1 MRTLL
6 ALTAAVVA
14 LCSSAGAQLVSDPWM
29 RGASSVATNDDATA
43 VFLNPAGLGLCNETN
58 TYSALS
64 MAGEDVSSVRVG
76 FKTGPLGLGFH
87 REYLWEP
94 MADAGFRPSDD
105 AVDTYIVGLAVGDTR
120 KWSVGVH
127 YRWLRSQ
134 FGDEEE
140 AATWDVGL
148 MVRPTNYLSIG
159 GVVRNLSEP
168 RFGAGTLAP
177 ASDGGCSDRE
187 TRMTYTAGLALR
199 PIGNRLTL
207 MADASMPRDA
217 EIEDAVFTAGAE
229 TEILDGLML
238 RGSIQTYPDGDDRD
252 EEVSVGLWF
261 NTTHMGA
268 GTSLRT
274 FDPAVEDIMTY
285 GLSTSTERMRTAV
298 KGQNG
303 VAEIEIGGELG
314 DDDSGWSLLGDST
327 TSTRRITRNIR
338 KAAEDSSIGCLLL
351 RIKPIA
357 PGFLGGP
364 SALAQEVRDEVVRA
378 REKHGKK
385 VLAYLEY
392 GATAADYHIASA
404 ADVIMMNPSAM
415 VEGISNFTTV
425 MRYTGTTEKIGVE
438 WDYMSAGKY
447 KSTFHS
453 IGAGPLTEEQRTEV
467 QGLVDDVYAEIVDAV
482 AEGRGL
488 ARDQAETACDGRG
501 FTGPQAVEAGLVD
514 SLAFWDDVKAAAVRL
529 AGGEPPD
536 EPDGIATEDVSS
548 WRDKAYDWNYGPMIA
563 VVGAYGSIDVGKAGH
578 DPLWGGES
586 IGSETLVAALAR
598 ARRDP
603 RVKAVVLR
611 VDSGGGS
618 ALASDIIWKETMR
631 VAEAKPLIVSMADV
645 AASGGYF
652 IACAAERIFVEPL
665 TITGSIG
672 VVGMKPSFAGLY
684 EKIDAT
690 HDTFKRGKY
699 ADMWSTTRRA
709 TDEELAMAQGLIDW
723 HYDQFVGKVA
733 AGRELSEERV
743 REIAEGKVYTGNQA
757 VDIGLA
763 DEIGGL
769 SEALDY
775 ACERV
780 GVERDRATIAYYK
793 ARPSLLEHLLAQA
806 SAKLGLSRL
815 FDLGA
820 IEPQDLVQ
828 FRMTTDILGD

>member
-6 ALTAAVVA
+6 AVTAAVVA
-14 LCSSAGAQLVSDPWM
+14 LCACAGAQTVSDPWM

-43 VFLNPAGLGLCNETN
+43 VFLNPAGLGLYDETS
-58 TYSALS
+58 TYYALS
-64 MAGEDVSSVRVG
+64 MAGEDVSSMWFG
-76 FKTGPLGLGFH
+76 AKMGAFGTGFH
-87 REYLWEP
+87 REYLWAPVEN
-94 MADAGFRPSDD
+94 AGVRPTDD
-105 AVDTYIVGLAVGDTR
+105 AVDTYVIGLAVGDQR
-120 KWSVGVH
+120 KWSIGFDH
-127 YRWLRSQ
+127 RWLSSQ
-134 FGDEEE
+134 FGDKEE
-140 AATWDVGL
+140 ATTWDVGI

-168 RFGAGTLAP
+168 RFAAGTLAP
-177 ASDGGCSDRE
+177 PSDGGCSDCE
-187 TRMTYTAGLALR
+187 TRMTYAAGLAVR

-217 EIEDAVFTAGAE
+217 EIDDAVLTAGAE
-229 TEILDGLML
+229 TEIMDGLLL
-238 RGSIQTYPDGDDRD
+238 RGSIQTYPDGDGRD
-252 EEVSVGLWF
+252 EEVSVGLWY
-261 NTTHMGA
+261 NTTHVGA
-268 GTSLRT
+268 GASLRT
-274 FDPAVEDIMTY
+274 FDPAVDDIITY
-285 GLSTSTERMRTAV
+285 GLSTSVERMRTAV
-298 KGQNG
+298 KGRNG
-303 VAEIEIGGELG
+303 VAEIEIEGQLSDQG
-314 DDDSGWSLLGDST
+314 SSWSLLGEST
-327 TSTRRITRNIR
+327 ASTHRITRDIGR
-338 KAAEDSSIGCLLL
+338 AAEDSSIECILL

-364 SALAQEVRDEVVRA
+364 SALAQEVRNEVTRA

-453 IGAGPLTEEQRTEV
+453 IGAGPLTDEQRAEV
-467 QGLVDDVYAEIVDAV
+467 QGLVDEVYNEIVDAV

-488 ARDQAETACDGRG
+488 TREEAETACDGRM

-529 AGGEPPD
+529 AGGNPPD
-536 EPDGIATEDVSS
+536 EPDGIPTQDVSG
-548 WRDKAYDWNYGPMIA
+548 WRAKAYDWNYGPMIA
-563 VVGAYGSIDVGKAGH
+563 VVGAYGGIDVGKGEH

-598 ARRDP
+598 ARRNP

-631 VAEAKPLIVSMADV
+631 VAETKPLIVSMADM
-645 AASGGYF
+645 AASGGYY
-652 IACAAERIFVEPL
+652 IACAAEKIFVDPL

-709 TDEELAMAQGLIDW
+709 SDEELAMAQGLIDW
-723 HYDQFVGKVA
+723 HYDEFIGKVA
-733 AGRELSEERV
+733 AGRKLSEERV
-743 REIAEGKVYTGNQA
+743 REIAEGRVYTGNQA

-763 DEIGGL
+763 DDIGGL

-775 ACERV
+775 ACERL
-780 GVERDRATIAYYK
+780 GVERDRATIAYYR
-793 ARPSLLEHLLAQA
+793 ARPSFLEQMFARA

-815 FDLGA
+815 FDLETV
-820 IEPQDLVQ
+820 EPQDLVQ
-828 FRMTTDILGD
+828 FRMTTEVLGN